1 MDKAEAR
8 KLQPYFIR
16 AFFREAFRT
25 LGGELRDREAGR
37 YEIRHVTADIIERDR
52 VIGGTRTPVL
62 KKYERICFEREA
74 CTLYGK
80 PAADLVHPGHPLMAA
95 VTGLVLSSHRSLLK
109 RGAVLVDP
117 NNDGVEPRVLF
128 MIDHSVRET
137 SGSPPK
143 DVSRRVQFVE
153 LDKTGKSSPAG
164 FAPHLDLQP
173 ISPSQAKQVA
183 DVLKADWVT
192 DNLEARAL
200 AYAVEKLVP
209 EHTAEI
215 VGRRERQAD
224 KQLAAV
230 RERLVKE
237 IQYWADRAIKLDIDV
252 RAGKQPRVQPENA
265 RRRAEE
271 LTARLK
277 QRTAEL
283 TAMRHVASGT
293 PNIIGGALVIPRGLL
308 EQRSGG
314 QEFCVDAAA
323 RARIERVAMQSVI
336 AAEQVLGHR
345 IKDVSAE
352 KCGWDITA
360 YIDQPE
366 GLPIERHIE
375 VKGRAKGQSTITVT
389 RNEISYG
396 LNQKD
401 KFVLAIVIVDGDV
414 HEGPH
419 YVRNPFT
426 QEPDWAEASKN
437 LDLAL
442 LLERAE
448 AK

>member
-1 MDKAEAR
+1 
-8 KLQPYFIR
+8 
-16 AFFREAFRT
+16 
-25 LGGELRDREAGR
+25 
-37 YEIRHVTADIIERDR
+37 
-52 VIGGTRTPVL
+52 
-62 KKYERICFEREA
+62 
-74 CTLYGK
+74 
-80 PAADLVHPGHPLMAA
+80 
-95 VTGLVLSSHRSLLK
+95 
-109 RGAVLVDP
+109 
-117 NNDGVEPRVLF
+117 
-128 MIDHSVRET
+128 
-137 SGSPPK
+137 
-143 DVSRRVQFVE
+143 
-153 LDKTGKSSPAG
+153 
-164 FAPHLDLQP
+164 
-173 ISPSQAKQVA
+173 
-183 DVLKADWVT
+183 
-192 DNLEARAL
+192 
-200 AYAVEKLVP
+200 
-209 EHTAEI
+209 
-215 VGRRERQAD
+215 
-224 KQLAAV
+224 
-230 RERLVKE
+230 
-237 IQYWADRAIKLDIDV
+237 
-252 RAGKQPRVQPENA
+252 
-265 RRRAEE
+265 
-271 LTARLK
+271 
-277 QRTAEL
+277 
-283 TAMRHVASGT
+283 
-293 PNIIGGALVIPRGLL
+293 VIPRGLL

-323 RARIERVAMQSVI
+323 RARVERVAMQSVI
-336 AAEQVLGHR
+336 ATEKALGHR

-401 KFVLAIVIVDGDV
+401 KFVLAIVIVDGDA